1 MKITTTIS
9 ILVPAFAAS
18 AGAWISGVLPTVYR
32 LPFGCDSSLAGFVL
46 LA

>member
-1 MKITTTIS
+1 MHMVSRRGFIGGA
-9 ILVPAFAAS
+9 VS

-32 LPFGCDSSLAGFVL
+32 LPFGCDSSLAGFAL